1 MMTPPAEAS
10 CYTKS
15 LAGKEARMTGLI
27 ANRTCKLGALVAL
40 GLSLTGF
47 QQCQTPGTSQWTFNG
62 LEHEG
67 TASCYWI
74 DSGFGTL
81 YGFHAFEAAPSQRAV
96 RIQAE
101 AFIDGAV
108 RPGTYSFSTEAEN
121 TLDVYRD
128 SPEHFI
134 YWAVSGQVVIS
145 AGADGALH
153 AAYEAVVRNATDEQP
168 ISGELTCPH

>member
-1 MMTPPAEAS
+1 
-10 CYTKS
+10 
-15 LAGKEARMTGLI
+15 MTGLI
-27 ANRTCKLGALVAL
+27 ANRTRKLGALAAL
-40 GLSLTGF
+40 WLSLTGF
-47 QQCQTPGTSQWTFNG
+47 QQCQSPGASRWTFKG
-62 LEHEG
+62 LTHEG

-74 DSGFGTL
+74 DGGFGTL

-108 RPGTYSFSTEAEN
+108 RPGTYVFSNGIEN

-128 SPEHFI
+128 SPEHF
-134 YWAVSGQVVIS
+134 YYQAVSGQVVVS
-145 AGADGALH
+145 TNADGALH
-153 AAYEAVVRNATDEQP
+153 AAYEAVVRSGTDEQP

>member
-1 MMTPPAEAS
+1 
-10 CYTKS
+10 
-15 LAGKEARMTGLI
+15 MTGLI
-27 ANRTCKLGALVAL
+27 ANRTCKLGALAAL
-40 GLSLTGF
+40 WFSLTA
-47 QQCQTPGTSQWTFNG
+47 QQCQSPGTSRWTFKG
-62 LEHEG
+62 LVHEG
-67 TASCYWI
+67 SASCYWI

-108 RPGTYSFSTEAEN
+108 RPGTYVFSNGIEN

-128 SPEHFI
+128 SPEHFS
-134 YWAVSGQVVIS
+134 YQAVSGQVVIS
-145 AGADGALH
+145 TDADGALH
-153 AAYEAVVRNATDEQP
+153 AAYEAVVRDGTDEQP